1 MKLRMLQIDSFA
13 EKVFQGNPAAVC
25 PLQEW
30 ISDEWM
36 QKIASENNLSETAF
50 FVLKGESYRIRWFT
64 PLREVDLCGHA
75 TLAAAYHL
83 FREGEVIGDKL
94 NFQSLSGELNVFKK
108 ENILYLD
115 FPSRKPEKVETPKEI
130 LNSFSISPKEVFKS
144 RDYMLLY
151 ENENQLKKLEYSVE
165 GVRELNTLGIIAT
178 CVGNDSYDFLS
189 RFFAPSVGLYEDPV
203 TGSAHCT
210 LIPFWSERLGKKIM
224 KAYQTSARGGKL
236 FCEDLGERVR
246 IGGTCVPYLDG
257 WIEI

>member
-50 FVLKGESYRIRWFT
+50 FVPEGESYGIRWFT

-130 LNSFSISPKEVFKS
+130 LNSFSISPK
-144 RDYMLLY
+144 
-151 ENENQLKKLEYSVE
+151 
-165 GVRELNTLGIIAT
+165 
-178 CVGNDSYDFLS
+178 
-189 RFFAPSVGLYEDPV
+189 
-203 TGSAHCT
+203 
-210 LIPFWSERLGKKIM
+210 
-224 KAYQTSARGGKL
+224 
-236 FCEDLGERVR
+236 
-246 IGGTCVPYLDG
+246 
-257 WIEI
+257 

>member
-50 FVLKGESYRIRWFT
+50 FVLEGESYRIRWFT

-108 ENILYLD
+108 
-115 FPSRKPEKVETPKEI
+115 RKYS
-130 LNSFSISPKEVFKS
+130 LFGFSFSETRKS
-144 RDYMLLY
+144 R
-151 ENENQLKKLEYSVE
+151 NSK
-165 GVRELNTLGIIAT
+165 R
-178 CVGNDSYDFLS
+178 DFEFIFNFS
-189 RFFAPSVGLYEDPV
+189 
-203 TGSAHCT
+203 
-210 LIPFWSERLGKKIM
+210 
-224 KAYQTSARGGKL
+224 
-236 FCEDLGERVR
+236 
-246 IGGTCVPYLDG
+246 
-257 WIEI
+257 